1 MKILI
6 KMDAKKIA
14 VLAGDGIG
22 PEVMKEAIKVLDK
35 ISSKHNIKFNY
46 DYADAGGIAF
56 DKHGT
61 ALPQKTVEICENSD
75 AILFGSVGGPKWQNL
90 AREKTIERACL
101 LGLRKHFEFFANLRP
116 AVLYP
121 EMANVSPLK
130 NIPKNGFDIM
140 ILRELSGD
148 AYFGKSVLEE
158 DVAADDMRY
167 TKKQCERIAKS
178 AFEIAA
184 KRKKHVTCV
193 DKSNVL
199 SSSILFRK
207 VVTEVRKKYPQIEV
221 DYLYIDNVTMQ
232 IIKRPESFDVIVTTN
247 LFGDI
252 LSDEAAMLTGSIG
265 MLASASLNE
274 KGFGLYEP
282 AGGSAPDIAGKGIA
296 NPIAQILS
304 AALMLRHSFN
314 SEKAAASIEN
324 AVRKT
329 LADGFRTRDI
339 MEKGMKEVGTS
350 KMGDLVAER
359 IK

>member
-1 MKILI
+1 MTT
-6 KMDAKKIA
+6 KKIA

-35 ISSKHNIKFNY
+35 SSSKYSIKFTY

-61 ALPQKTVEICENSD
+61 ALPKKTLEICEKSD

-90 AREKTIERACL
+90 AKEKTVERACL

-116 AVLYP
+116 AILYP
-121 EMANVSPLK
+121 QIINACPLK
-130 NIPKNGFDIM
+130 NVPKEGFDIM

-148 AYFGKSVLEE
+148 AYFGKSILED

-167 TKKQCERIAKS
+167 TRKQCERIAKI
-178 AFEIAA
+178 AFEIAL
-184 KRKKHVTCV
+184 KRKKRVTCV

-207 VVTEVRKKYPQIEV
+207 VVTEVHKKYPQVEL
-221 DYLYIDNVTMQ
+221 DYLYIDNATMQ
-232 IIKRPESFDVIVTTN
+232 IIRRPQGFDVIVTTN

-265 MLASASLNE
+265 MLATASLNE
-274 KGFGLYEP
+274 QGFGLYEP
-282 AGGSAPDIAGKGIA
+282 AGGTAPDIAGKGIA

-314 SEKAAASIEN
+314 EEKAAASIEN
-324 AVRKT
+324 AVKKT
-329 LADGFRTRDI
+329 LADGFRTGDI
-339 MEKGMKEVGTS
+339 MENGKEEVSTS
-350 KMGDLVAER
+350 KMGDLIAER
-359 IK
+359 IN